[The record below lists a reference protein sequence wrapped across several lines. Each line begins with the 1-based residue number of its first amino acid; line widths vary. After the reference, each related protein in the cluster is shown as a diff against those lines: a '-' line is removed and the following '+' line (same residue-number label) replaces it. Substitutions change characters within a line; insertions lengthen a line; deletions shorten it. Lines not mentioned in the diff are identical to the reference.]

1 MKRVNYFDLGLHTG
15 LELWAILSEAFPS
28 CNITNYRAY
37 GFEACQKFIDIN
49 IDRYNHHQNFNV
61 EIIHKAISNTE
72 ERIKLY
78 HVDKEKQPG
87 EVGHSIFRTKNNVTD
102 EYEEIDSIIFSKWL
116 KENVPSYK
124 EDLNIMKV
132 NIEGA
137 EWHLF
142 NDMVDN
148 DLLQYFP
155 IICGAGHDVDKV
167 SELDADKYWKLIKD
181 NDINVHRFCADW
193 HPERNANIPEL
204 IREQC
209 AS

>member
-15 LELWAILSEAFPS
+15 SELWVILSEAFPS
-28 CNITNYRAY
+28 CNITNYKAY

-49 IDRYNHHQNFNV
+49 VDRYNYHQNFNV

-167 SELDADKYWKLIKD
+167 SELDSDEYWKLIKD
-181 NDINVHRFCADW
+181 NNINVHRFCADC
-193 HPERNANIPEL
+193 HPERNANIPDL

>member
-15 LELWAILSEAFPS
+15 LELWAMLSETFPS
-28 CNITNYRAY
+28 CNITDYKAY

-142 NDMVDN
+142 NDMVNN

-167 SELDADKYWKLIKD
+167 SELNPDEYWKLIKD
-181 NDINVHRFCADW
+181 NSINIHRFVADH
-193 HPERNANIPEL
+193 HPERNVDILEM
-204 IREQC
+204 IKEQC
-209 AS
+209 AL

>member
-15 LELWAILSEAFPS
+15 WELWGMLSETFPS
-28 CNITNYRAY
+28 CNITNYKAY

-49 IDRYNHHQNFNV
+49 ADRYNHENFNV

-72 ERIKLY
+72 GKIKLY

-102 EYEEIDSIIFSKWL
+102 EHEEVDSIIFSKWL
-116 KENVPSYK
+116 KENVPNYK
-124 EDLNIMKV
+124 EDINIMKV

-167 SELDADKYWKLIKD
+167 SELNSDKYWKLIKD
-181 NDINVHRFCADW
+181 NNINIHRLCADW
-193 HPERNANIPEL
+193 HTERNANIPEL

-209 AS
+209 AL